1 MTISAR
7 KTMALAT
14 ISVLTLSVWS
24 MMSAVSQTRSTE
36 PVIEISSAGSR
47 TASPGAPSNFT
58 GHVEV
63 QQLFPARSSS
73 RLSGGVVV
81 FQPGAHS
88 AWHTHPLGQVLVVT
102 AGTGLVQ
109 QWGGPILTMKTGDVV
124 WIPAGVKHWHGAS
137 PTSGVTQMAI
147 QEVVDGKNLEWLEPV
162 TEQQYS
168 GASQKDR
175 R

>member
-1 MTISAR
+1 
-7 KTMALAT
+7 
-14 ISVLTLSVWS
+14 
-24 MMSAVSQTRSTE
+24 
-36 PVIEISSAGSR
+36 
-47 TASPGAPSNFT
+47 
-58 GHVEV
+58 
-63 QQLFPARSSS
+63 
-73 RLSGGVVV
+73 
-81 FQPGAHS
+81 
-88 AWHTHPLGQVLVVT
+88 LGQILVIT

-147 QEVVDGKNLEWLEPV
+147 QEVVDGKNVEWLEPV

-168 GASQKDR
+168 GASHKDR

>member
-1 MTISAR
+1 MTMSAGQ
-7 KTMALAT
+7 TMKLLT
-14 ISVLTLSVWS
+14 VSVLAVSVWS
-24 MMSAVSQTRSTE
+24 MTSAVAQTPSTE

-47 TASPGAPSNFT
+47 TASPGAAANFT
-58 GHVEV
+58 GRAQVE
-63 QQLFPARSSS
+63 QLVPARGAS

-81 FQPGAHS
+81 FQPGARS
-88 AWHTHPLGQVLVVT
+88 AWHTHPLGQVLVIT

-137 PTSGVTQMAI
+137 PTSRVTQMSI
-147 QEVVDGKNLEWLEPV
+147 QEVVDGKNVEWLEPV
-162 TEQQYS
+162 TDQQYS
-168 GASQKDR
+168 AESHKDR

>member
-1 MTISAR
+1 MTIRAR
-7 KTMALAT
+7 KTMALAA
-14 ISVLTLSVWS
+14 ISVLTASVWS
-24 MMSAVSQTRSTE
+24 MTSAVSQTPSIE

-47 TASPGAPSNFT
+47 TASPGAASNFT
-58 GHVEV
+58 GRVEV
-63 QQLFPARSSS
+63 EQLFPARGAS

-81 FQPGAHS
+81 FQPGARS
-88 AWHTHPLGQVLVVT
+88 AWHTHPLGQVLVIT

-137 PTSGVTQMAI
+137 PESGVTQMAI
-147 QEVVDGKNLEWLEPV
+147 QEVVDGKNVEWLEPV

-168 GASQKDR
+168 AASQQGR

>member
-14 ISVLTLSVWS
+14 ISVLTVSVWS
-24 MMSAVSQTRSTE
+24 MKSAVSQTPSTE

-47 TASPGAPSNFT
+47 TA
-58 GHVEV
+58 
-63 QQLFPARSSS
+63 
-73 RLSGGVVV
+73 
-81 FQPGAHS
+81 
-88 AWHTHPLGQVLVVT
+88 
-102 AGTGLVQ
+102 
-109 QWGGPILTMKTGDVV
+109 
-124 WIPAGVKHWHGAS
+124 
-137 PTSGVTQMAI
+137 
-147 QEVVDGKNLEWLEPV
+147 V